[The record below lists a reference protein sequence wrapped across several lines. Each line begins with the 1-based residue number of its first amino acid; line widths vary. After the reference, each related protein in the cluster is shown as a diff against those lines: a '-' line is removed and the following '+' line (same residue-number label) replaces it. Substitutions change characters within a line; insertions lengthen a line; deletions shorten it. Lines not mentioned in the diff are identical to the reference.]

1 MDKRYRLAVLN
12 SHPIQYFAPLYR
24 RIAETPDVDITVCY
38 CSKQGLQQG
47 FVDPGFGK
55 EDIWDVPLLEG
66 YQHKFLPNVGG
77 DHGVHG
83 FFSLLNLSIIAELW
97 RGNYDAILV
106 HGHNTATNLVAI
118 FSAKMVGTRVFMRCD
133 THLLHRRP
141 LKRFLRR
148 SLMTKFYRVCDACLY
163 IGTRN
168 RDFYRAHGVPF
179 EKLFFV
185 PFTVDNQSF
194 ADRADVARTGRESR
208 RAGLN
213 VPPDIPVILYA
224 SKLTSQKRPRD
235 LLLAQAEL
243 VRRGVLCVLV
253 IAGDGK
259 ERSALEEEAKTLGL
273 ARVVFV
279 GFVNQS
285 ELPAY
290 YAIADVFVLPSEN
303 EAWGLVINEVMSC
316 GVPVVTTRETGA
328 SVDLVRD
335 GETGYSYQTGDV
347 TALADAL
354 AKVITD
360 DELRKT
366 MQENCVR
373 RMASWG
379 YAACVQ
385 GIRDALHTKPPR
397 CTIHR

>member
-1 MDKRYRLAVLN
+1 
-12 SHPIQYFAPLYR
+12 
-24 RIAETPDVDITVCY
+24 
-38 CSKQGLQQG
+38 
-47 FVDPGFGK
+47 
-55 EDIWDVPLLEG
+55 
-66 YQHKFLPNVGG
+66 
-77 DHGVHG
+77 
-83 FFSLLNLSIIAELW
+83 
-97 RGNYDAILV
+97 
-106 HGHNTATNLVAI
+106 
-118 FSAKMVGTRVFMRCD
+118 
-133 THLLHRRP
+133 
-141 LKRFLRR
+141 
-148 SLMTKFYRVCDACLY
+148 
-163 IGTRN
+163 
-168 RDFYRAHGVPF
+168 VPF